1 MLKNILGVSII
12 AISIIMTLG
21 CAIQVG
27 DSVMGVKSEGFF
39 YTDGILRT
47 NYHASFESVWS
58 ASVKALKQLKTQDII
73 EDKKISNG
81 TITSMTYGE
90 EIRVTVEYLEK
101 NITQVGIRVGVSG
114 SAFSSQ
120 IIHDKIR
127 NILLGKE

>member
-58 ASVKALKQLKTQDII
+58 ASVKALKQFKPQDII

>member
-58 ASVKALKQLKTQDII
+58 ASVKALKQFKTQDII